1 MEPQRWKEI
10 DDIFAAALERDSAD
24 RPAFLATACGEDQQ
38 LLAEVESLLG
48 HVTPESFIDGAVVEE
63 AARLLASER
72 REPELTSIGPYQVV
86 KLIGAG
92 GMGKVFLAHDPRL
105 NRPVAV
111 KLLSHYGAG
120 EEERSRRFRQE
131 ALAASALNH
140 PNILT
145 IHEIGD
151 FEGQDYIATEFID
164 GVTLRARLG
173 DGEMPLAT
181 AIENAIQIAGALS
194 AAHEA
199 AIVHRDIKP
208 ENVMIRVD
216 GLIKTLDFGIAKQT
230 PTTGTP
236 AQDQLE
242 TKPGLVIGTA
252 PYMSPEQANG
262 LPVDARSDIWSLG
275 VVLYEMVSGRVPF
288 QGQTATETISLILQK
303 EPAPLASQA
312 REVPAELARIVTR
325 ALTKDRDERYQT
337 MKDMLIDLSSLKH
350 KMEVDAAIERTVSPE
365 LRRRESSGSVEHTQA
380 TASVALAATK
390 PDGYVELTSKVSTS
404 GARPRLRRM
413 AVAALLVAAV
423 AATTLGIYWIFVRPP
438 REKALLRVP
447 FHEMNISRLTT
458 SGKITHAAISPDGKY
473 VAAVSEDAEGDSLW
487 VRNIAAPTN
496 VRVAGPAATEYV
508 WVTFAP
514 DGDSIYYLALDR
526 DKGDTDLYRV
536 PLLGGPPS
544 KLAVDIGPVAFSPD
558 GRRITFV
565 SMDKGESSLVVADAD
580 RRNERKLATHRQ
592 PDLFRMTR
600 NAPAWSPDGKTIAC
614 QVKLNEERGSYET
627 IVSVSLDNGAQQ
639 TLSSRHWHH
648 VGQPVWLANG
658 SGLLVTASE
667 SATTPDQVWY
677 IALSNG
683 ETTRVTHDLNDYH
696 DLSLTGNSN
705 RLAVVQVQSVS
716 SIWVAPDAEAD
727 RAKQIASDTTSSEDV
742 AWTPE
747 GRIVYRANVGDSAEI
762 WVLNSD
768 GSNAKQVTS
777 GARVSGGLTV
787 SPNGRNIFF
796 TSDRAGH
803 SNIWR
808 VDADGSNLKQLT
820 SGDGEYYPQSTPDG
834 QWIVF
839 QGGDVY
845 PTLWKVSTAGGEV
858 VEVART
864 RALRPAVSPD
874 GQMIAYDYLDS
885 DLNKW
890 GIGIVSFPGG
900 ARVTRFDFPPTV
912 SSRFVRWSPD
922 RQSVAFVNSPGGVSD
937 IWLQPINGGPAKQLT
952 SFKAEQ
958 ILAFDWSRDGRSLA
972 FVRGVKT
979 SDVVLI
985 EEGQK

>member
-1 MEPQRWKEI
+1 
-10 DDIFAAALERDSAD
+10 
-24 RPAFLATACGEDQQ
+24 
-38 LLAEVESLLG
+38 
-48 HVTPESFIDGAVVEE
+48 
-63 AARLLASER
+63 
-72 REPELTSIGPYQVV
+72 
-86 KLIGAG
+86 
-92 GMGKVFLAHDPRL
+92 MGRVYLAHDPRL
-105 NRPVAV
+105 NRQVAV
-111 KLLSHYGAG
+111 KLLSRYGAD
-120 EEERSRRFRQE
+120 EKERSRRFRQE
-131 ALAASALNH
+131 ALAASGLNH

-173 DGEMPLAT
+173 AGVMPLAM
-181 AIENAIQIAGALS
+181 AIETAIQIAGALS

-208 ENVMIRVD
+208 ENVMIRAD
-216 GLIKTLDFGIAKQT
+216 GLVKALDFGIAKQT
-230 PTTGTP
+230 RIDGRQ

-242 TKPGLVIGTA
+242 TKPGSVVGTA
-252 PYMSPEQANG
+252 PYMSPEQATG

-275 VVLYEMVSGRVPF
+275 VVLYEMVTGRVPF
-288 QGQTATETISLILQK
+288 LGKTTIETFSLILQK
-303 EPAPLASQA
+303 EPAPLASST
-312 REVPAELARIVTR
+312 REVPAELERIVTR
-325 ALTKDRDERYQT
+325 ALTKNRDERYQT
-337 MKDMLIDLSSLKH
+337 MKDMLIDLSNLKR
-350 KMEVDAAIERTVSPE
+350 KLEVDTVLEHTVSPE
-365 LRRRESSGSVEHTQA
+365 LRGRELISNEELTQA
-380 TASVALAATK
+380 TDSVALGATTQD
-390 PDGYVELTSKVSTS
+390 DGDPQLSSTVSTS
-404 GARPRLRRM
+404 GGRSWLRRM
-413 AVAALLVAAV
+413 AGPTLFVIA
-423 AATTLGIYWIFVRPP
+423 AATALGFYWLIIRQP
-438 REKALLRVP
+438 RQNALVSVP
-447 FHEMNISRLTT
+447 FREMRISRLTT

-473 VAAVSEDAEGDSLW
+473 VADVSEDAEGDSLW

-496 VRVAGPAATEYV
+496 VRIAGPATTEYV

-526 DKGDTDLYRV
+526 DQGDTELYRV
-536 PLLGGPPS
+536 PLLGGPPN
-544 KLAVDIGPVAFSPD
+544 KVARDIGPIGFSSD

-565 SMDKGESSLVVADAD
+565 SMDKDQSSLVVADAD
-580 RRNERKLATHRQ
+580 RKNERKLATHLQ
-592 PDLFRMTR
+592 PDLFRMTW

-627 IVSVSLDNGAQQ
+627 IVSVSLDNGAQKAL
-639 TLSSRHWHH
+639 TSRHWHH

-667 SATTPDQVWY
+667 SATTPEQVWY

-683 ETTRVTHDLNDYH
+683 ETTRVTHDLNNYH

-705 RLAVVQVQSVS
+705 RLAVVQDQSVS
-716 SIWVAPDAEAD
+716 SIWVAPDADAG

-742 AWTPE
+742 AWTPG
-747 GRIVYRANVGDSAEI
+747 GRIVYRSNVGDSAEI
-762 WVLNSD
+762 WVMNSD

-777 GARVSGGLTV
+777 GAHVSGGLTV
-787 SPNGRNIFF
+787 SPDGRNFFF
-796 TSDRAGH
+796 TSDRAGN

-808 VDADGSNLKQLT
+808 VDADGNNPKQLT
-820 SGDGEYYPQSTPDG
+820 SGKGEFYPQSTPDG

-845 PTLWKVSTAGGEV
+845 PTLWKVPAAGGEV

-864 RALRPAVSPD
+864 RALRPAVSHD

-890 GIGIVSFPGG
+890 GIGIVSYPGG
-900 ARVTRFDFPPTV
+900 SRVTRFDFPPTV
-912 SSRFVRWSPD
+912 TWRFVRWSPD
-922 RQSVAFVNSPGGVSD
+922 GKSIAYVNSAGGVSD
-937 IWLQPINGGPAKQLT
+937 IWLQPIIGGPAKQLT

-972 FVRGVKT
+972 LVRGVKT

-985 EEGQK
+985 EEGHQ

>member
-10 DDIFAAALERDSAD
+10 DRVFAAALERDSEE
-24 RPAFLATACGEDQQ
+24 RPAFLTSACGGDQQ
-38 LLAEVESLLG
+38 LRAEVESLLA
-48 HVTPESFIDGAVVEE
+48 HVTPESFFDGPVVEE

-86 KLIGAG
+86 KLLGAG
-92 GMGKVFLAHDPRL
+92 GMGKVYLAYDPRL
-105 NRPVAV
+105 NRQVAV
-111 KLLSHYGAG
+111 KLLSRYGVD
-120 EEERSRRFRQE
+120 EEERSKRFRQE

-145 IHEIGD
+145 IHEIGE

-173 DGEMPLAT
+173 AGEMPLAM
-181 AIENAIQIAGALS
+181 AIDNAIQVGVALS

-208 ENVMIRVD
+208 ENVMIRAD
-216 GLIKTLDFGIAKQT
+216 GLVKTLDFGIAKQT
-230 PTTGTP
+230 PTDGRP
-236 AQDQLE
+236 GQNQLE
-242 TKPGLVIGTA
+242 TKPGSVVGTA

-275 VVLYEMVSGRVPF
+275 VLLYEMVTGRVPF
-288 QGQTATETISLILQK
+288 MGKTATETISLILQK
-303 EPAPLASQA
+303 EPAPLASHA
-312 REVPAELARIVTR
+312 LEVPAELERIVTR

-337 MKDMLIDLSSLKH
+337 MKDMLNELSSLKR
-350 KMEVDAAIERTVSPE
+350 KREVDAAIERTVSPD
-365 LRRRESSGSVEHTQA
+365 LRRRESTGSVEPTQA
-380 TASVALAATK
+380 TASLAVAAIKTDDAQAEFSRTI
-390 PDGYVELTSKVSTS
+390 SAS
-404 GARPRLRRM
+404 GARARLRRM
-413 AVAALLVAAV
+413 GVAALLVAAV
-423 AATTLGIYWIFVRPP
+423 AATTLGIYWLFVRPP
-438 REKALLRVP
+438 REKAIPRVP

-458 SGKITHAAISPDGKY
+458 SGKITHAALSPDGKY
-473 VAAVSEDAEGDSLW
+473 VADVTSDAEGDSVW

-496 VRVAGPAATEYV
+496 MRIAGPAASEYV

-514 DGDSIYYLALDR
+514 DGDSVYYLALDR

-544 KLAVDIGPVAFSPD
+544 KVAVDIGPVAFSPD

-580 RRNERKLATHRQ
+580 RRNGRKLATRRQ
-592 PDLFRMTR
+592 PDLFRMTW

-614 QVKLNEERGSYET
+614 QARLNEERGSYET
-627 IVSVSLDNGAQQ
+627 ILSVSLDGTQKAL
-639 TLSSRHWHH
+639 TSRHWQH

-667 SATTPDQVWY
+667 SATTPEQVWY

-696 DLSLTGNSN
+696 DLSLAGNSR
-705 RLAVVQVQSVS
+705 RLAVVQDQSVS
-716 SIWVAPDAEAD
+716 SIWVAPNADAG
-727 RAKQIASDTTSSEDV
+727 RAQQIASDTSSSEDV

-747 GRIVYRANVGDSAEI
+747 GRIVYRSNVGDSAEI
-762 WVLNSD
+762 WVMNAD

-787 SPNGRNIFF
+787 SPDGHNIFF

-803 SNIWR
+803 FNIWR
-808 VDADGSNLKQLT
+808 VDADGTNLKQLT
-820 SGDGEYYPQSTPDG
+820 SGQGEFYPQSTPDG
-834 QWIVF
+834 HWIVF

-845 PTLWKVSTAGGEV
+845 PTLWKVPAAGGEV

-864 RALRPAVSPD
+864 RVLRPAVSPD
-874 GQMIAYDYLDS
+874 GQMVAYDYLDS
-885 DLNKW
+885 DLDKW

-900 ARVTRFDFPPTV
+900 SRVTRFDFPPTV

-922 RQSVAFVNSPGGVSD
+922 RQSIAFVNSPGGVSD
-937 IWLQPINGGPAKQLT
+937 IWLQPISGGTAKQLT
-952 SFKAEQ
+952 SFKAEE

-972 FVRGVKT
+972 LVRGVKT